1 MGEVVTF
8 VGEDIQNQCRTKKFL
23 SVVTAITI
31 PRELSKIDE
40 KIMNGSDNEPFGN
53 GELRYRIV
61 RGQKGVKLRINM

>member
-1 MGEVVTF
+1 MLEKISKT
-8 VGEDIQNQCRTKKFL
+8 
-23 SVVTAITI
+23 SVEPRSFYLVSATTITI

>member
-1 MGEVVTF
+1 MLEKISKTSVEET
-8 VGEDIQNQCRTKKFL
+8 EKFL
-23 SVVTAITI
+23 SVVTATTI

>member
-8 VGEDIQNQCRTKKFL
+8 VGKDIQNQCRRDQE
-23 SVVTAITI
+23 VVTAITI